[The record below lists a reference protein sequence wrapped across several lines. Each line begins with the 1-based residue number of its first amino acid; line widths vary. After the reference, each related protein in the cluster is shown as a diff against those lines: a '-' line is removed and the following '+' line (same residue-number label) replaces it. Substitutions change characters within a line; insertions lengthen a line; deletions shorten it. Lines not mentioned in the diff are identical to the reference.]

1 MARGIAGP
9 VGSLACNA
17 ERRECVL
24 ECEGEIDGPVPFT
37 AAVRLRTRSARYGWN
52 DVSHVSVLN
61 NVGRD
66 CMLERERERNE
77 SNGGEAEPTYL
88 VSKCGVSTAF
98 QGGSTRDL
106 RAESAIETAK
116 GSRRLFLPRIVMF
129 KGHVAARESTNIGVR
144 SSRNL

>member
-37 AAVRLRTRSARYGWN
+37 AAVRLRTRRARYGWN

-66 CMLERERERNE
+66 CMLERERERE
-77 SNGGEAEPTYL
+77 KERETSQTAAKPSQPTLFRNAAYPL
-88 VSKCGVSTAF
+88 RSKADPRGTCE
-98 QGGSTRDL
+98 L
-106 RAESAIETAK
+106 RV
-116 GSRRLFLPRIVMF
+116 P
-129 KGHVAARESTNIGVR
+129 
-144 SSRNL
+144 

>member
-66 CMLERERERNE
+66 CMLEREREKERETSQTAAKPSQPTLFRN
-77 SNGGEAEPTYL
+77 AAYPL
-88 VSKCGVSTAF
+88 RSKADPRGTCE
-98 QGGSTRDL
+98 L
-106 RAESAIETAK
+106 RV
-116 GSRRLFLPRIVMF
+116 P
-129 KGHVAARESTNIGVR
+129 
-144 SSRNL
+144 

>member
-66 CMLERERERNE
+66 CMLERERERE
-77 SNGGEAEPTYL
+77 SEREKESEWLRNSEQTTYL
-88 VSKCGVSTAF
+88 NGVHLSW
-98 QGGSTRDL
+98 
-106 RAESAIETAK
+106 
-116 GSRRLFLPRIVMF
+116 
-129 KGHVAARESTNIGVR
+129 
-144 SSRNL
+144 

>member
-66 CMLERERERNE
+66 CMLEREREREKE
-77 SNGGEAEPTYL
+77 SEKR
-88 VSKCGVSTAF
+88 VKRRRS
-98 QGGSTRDL
+98 
-106 RAESAIETAK
+106 RANLPCFEM
-116 GSRRLFLPRIVMF
+116 RRIHCVPRRIHA
-129 KGHVAARESTNIGVR
+129 GPAS
-144 SSRNL
+144 